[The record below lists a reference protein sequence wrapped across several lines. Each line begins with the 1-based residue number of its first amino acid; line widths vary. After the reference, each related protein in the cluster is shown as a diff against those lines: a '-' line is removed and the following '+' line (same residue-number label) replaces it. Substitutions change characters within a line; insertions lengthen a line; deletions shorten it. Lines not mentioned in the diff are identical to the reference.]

1 MIGDEVQD
9 VVGCRAG
16 VQELGEYRTSD
27 VPVGLQVV
35 TGQHRD
41 RGAVGGANCQSPGD
55 QSDRAAGMSRV
66 RDVGAHVV
74 EIEVQG
80 AGARGAAVADFA
92 DGQGQDAVRPC
103 GNRRDECFW
112 FVRQHAKA
120 AMDVDDAGA
129 SARVGEFEDRVAP
142 VLGTHGRDDVARA
155 VGESVD
161 APVTGVGGQ
170 GVRGVDGRMGAV
182 EVAQTEMDDACG
194 LAGRCAK
201 KRTDRSGLA

>member
-1 MIGDEVQD
+1 MSTERV
-9 VVGCRAG
+9 
-16 VQELGEYRTSD
+16 TS
-27 VPVGLQVV
+27 PVGLQVV

-66 RDVGAHVV
+66 RDIGADVV

-92 DGQGQDAVRPC
+92 DGQGQDAVRRC

-129 SARVGEFEDRVAP
+129 SARVGEFENRVAP
-142 VLGTHGRDDVARA
+142 VLGTHRRDDVARA
-155 VGESVD
+155 VGESMTHD
-161 APVTGVGGQ
+161 APVAGVGGQ

-201 KRTDRSGLA
+201 QRTDRSGLA

>member
-1 MIGDEVQD
+1 MR
-9 VVGCRAG
+9 C
-16 VQELGEYRTSD
+16 
-27 VPVGLQVV
+27 
-35 TGQHRD
+35 
-41 RGAVGGANCQSPGD
+41 
-55 QSDRAAGMSRV
+55 AA
-66 RDVGAHVV
+66 
-74 EIEVQG
+74 
-80 AGARGAAVADFA
+80 
-92 DGQGQDAVRPC
+92 C

-182 EVAQTEMDDACG
+182 EVAQTEMDDARG

-201 KRTDRSGLA
+201 QRTDRSGLA